1 MQRLL
6 IPLLF
11 VVGLALGISGTILA
25 PRVAGRYLPEAIQG
39 KTELV
44 EGQGVQRC
52 LPSKGP
58 WWPRRPPASR
68 QADYAA
74 GVSGVRISS

>member
-11 VVGLALGISGTILA
+11 VVGLALGISGTIFA
-25 PRVAGRYLPEAIQG
+25 PCFAGRYLPEAIQG

-44 EGQGVQRC
+44 EGQV
-52 LPSKGP
+52 PAA
-58 WWPRRPPASR
+58 RPP
-68 QADYAA
+68 
-74 GVSGVRISS
+74 